1 MVNERLNFRDEQ
13 YKVLDIVD
21 HLARYSLVKN
31 LCENKNVLDAACGEG
46 YGSFLIAESWNAKSV
61 TAIDISQDAIESARE
76 NFQSSKIKYICHD
89 LDQIENILTPK
100 SFDIVISLETI
111 EHLKN
116 PETFLATIKNILKP
130 DGIVIISCPNDY
142 WWYQNQED
150 SNPYHLCKYHLNEF
164 QGLCQQ
170 YLGKVSQIMIGTS
183 VVGIGNIYLETER
196 TDKKSS
202 KDIISN
208 LQYAELQKLPICDGI
223 DSQRCSYFLGIWGLN
238 QQQQVK
244 ENFVIYPSLLEV
256 YRQYGY
262 YLNNNSL
269 DQHLVWLENRV
280 KNLDNEVQETQS
292 QLQETQSQ
300 LQEIHSQ
307 LQQAKEKILEI
318 ENSKFWKL
326 RNLWFNVKN
335 MLYLIR

>member
-1 MVNERLNFRDEQ
+1 
-13 YKVLDIVD
+13 
-21 HLARYSLVKN
+21 
-31 LCENKNVLDAACGEG
+31 
-46 YGSFLIAESWNAKSV
+46 
-61 TAIDISQDAIESARE
+61 
-76 NFQSSKIKYICHD
+76 
-89 LDQIENILTPK
+89 
-100 SFDIVISLETI
+100 
-111 EHLKN
+111 
-116 PETFLATIKNILKP
+116 
-130 DGIVIISCPNDY
+130 
-142 WWYQNQED
+142 
-150 SNPYHLCKYHLNEF
+150 
-164 QGLCQQ
+164 
-170 YLGKVSQIMIGTS
+170 MIGTS
-183 VVGIGNIYLETER
+183 VIGIGNIYLETEK

-223 DSQRCSYFLGIWGLN
+223 DSQKCSYFLGIWGLN

-292 QLQETQSQ
+292 QLQE
-300 LQEIHSQ
+300 IHSQ

-326 RNLWFNVKN
+326 RNLWFKVKS
-335 MLYLIR
+335 MLYLTR